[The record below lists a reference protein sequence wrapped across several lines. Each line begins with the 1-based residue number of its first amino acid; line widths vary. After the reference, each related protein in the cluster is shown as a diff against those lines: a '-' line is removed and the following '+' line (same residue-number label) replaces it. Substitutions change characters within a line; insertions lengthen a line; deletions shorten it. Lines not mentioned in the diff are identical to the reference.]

1 MLRFNVLSIA
11 WVAAFLSYNA
21 SGQLA
26 ALYPNDIGIE
36 NDPNVLYVE
45 KFNGSLDDIFARYS
59 DILHA
64 DAIILDT
71 DVPTGSPGPH
81 SIRMHSA
88 PGVNTGAHLFRRFNP
103 GFSGTVHVRY
113 YVKYPSTSKGYFH
126 HEGIWFGGYNP
137 STPWPNP
144 GAGICGMG
152 DKRLSIAFEPV
163 WHDTDPPGMDTYLY
177 WGDMKSWNAAGNSC
191 YGNVM
196 VTQGATAYSEPLVTG
211 EYPAVVFDQWMCI
224 EIMIKLNDPVT
235 AYNGELAIWVDGEQI
250 GHWGPGFPNG
260 HWLKD
265 RWYNN
270 PDDPPF
276 EGFRWRTNPALDIN
290 WIWIEYF
297 HSNPVAPPSYVKYDH
312 IVVANE
318 YIGPIHQP
326 TSTESVPLPPSDELF
341 IHPNPLEAGLP
352 LTIRLAAPDWPGDE
366 KSVALIDNTGR
377 LVYAD
382 QHIFE
387 RGSTQL
393 AMPSLPPGMYVLSVH
408 DAQRQARVKVLLK
421 E

>member
-1 MLRFNVLSIA
+1 MLRFKVLSAA
-11 WVAAFLSYNA
+11 WLATLITFNA

-59 DILHA
+59 DILHG
-64 DAIILDT
+64 DAIHLDT
-71 DVPTGSPGPH
+71 DVPPGSPGLH
-81 SIRMHSA
+81 SIRMNSA

-103 GFSGTVHVRY
+103 GFNGTVHVRY
-113 YVKYPSTSKGYFH
+113 YVKYPSASKGYFH

-152 DKRLSIAFEPV
+152 DKRLSIAFEPI

-196 VTQGATAYSEPLVTG
+196 VTQGATGYSEPLITG

-235 AYNGELAIWVDGEQI
+235 ACVTISDCGGCTQRFCGAVDLSSFTFNL
-250 GHWGPGFPNG
+250 PGSIRANIFPI
-260 HWLKD
+260 L
-265 RWYNN
+265 
-270 PDDPPF
+270 
-276 EGFRWRTNPALDIN
+276 
-290 WIWIEYF
+290 
-297 HSNPVAPPSYVKYDH
+297 
-312 IVVANE
+312 
-318 YIGPIHQP
+318 
-326 TSTESVPLPPSDELF
+326 
-341 IHPNPLEAGLP
+341 
-352 LTIRLAAPDWPGDE
+352 
-366 KSVALIDNTGR
+366 
-377 LVYAD
+377 
-382 QHIFE
+382 
-387 RGSTQL
+387 
-393 AMPSLPPGMYVLSVH
+393 
-408 DAQRQARVKVLLK
+408 
-421 E
+421 